1 MRVLLFSPCCVPDVS
16 GARKLYG
23 LPVDLPDAEVAEY
36 AWQRAR
42 AGGDGDRLPCHLQR
56 VVSIACL
63 RRDAL
68 GFSVCSFSG
77 EEVGVIKAFHDHA
90 TSVDQLIDWE
100 VLGQAGILPWQILR
114 VRGVLGQLAARSQA
128 ARNNLAHDLNALDGR
143 GAPVPLSEMLCLAG
157 IPDQVTLPECSAQ
170 TLWRLASE
178 GRLGQIEAANEA
190 RLLGLGLLWLR
201 QRLESGLLS
210 DAECLSEYALLRKSL
225 QGYTSPHVQAWF
237 DAWSRGVRA

>member
-23 LPVDLPDAEVAEY
+23 LPADLPDAEVAEY

-42 AGGDGDRLPCHLQR
+42 AVGVGDCLPCHLQR

-77 EEVGVIKAFHDHA
+77 EEAGVIKAFHDHA

-100 VLGQAGILPWQILR
+100 VLGQPGVLPWQILR

-128 ARNNLAHDLNALDGR
+128 ARNNLAQDLTALDHG
-143 GAPVPLSEMLCLAG
+143 GTALPLSEMLCLAG
-157 IPDQVTLPECSAQ
+157 VPDQLAIPDCSAQ
-170 TLWRLASE
+170 TLWALARE
-178 GRLGQIEAANEA
+178 GKLAMIEAANEA

-201 QRLESGLLS
+201 QRLERGLLS

-225 QGYTSPHVQAWF
+225 QGYSAPHLQAWF
-237 DAWSRGVRA
+237 EAWSRGARA